1 MLPAAT
7 ETGRAR
13 GSVAYS
19 KRSITIAQKR
29 KTLMMIRYINPLA
42 RLDYEDKME
51 EVHTKYTKMTKQ
63 SVVNKIKAKNRIAE
77 FEDEDEEIHD
87 GFD

>member
-1 MLPAAT
+1 
-7 ETGRAR
+7 
-13 GSVAYS
+13 
-19 KRSITIAQKR
+19 
-29 KTLMMIRYINPLA
+29 
-42 RLDYEDKME
+42 
-51 EVHTKYTKMTKQ
+51 MTKQ